1 MYNIKRSSQKIKF
14 GDKEVDKKKFYSSK
28 EAILLDSIDLSKIV
42 VSSRWKLN
50 DTTYKYFCGYLNN
63 DTTGSSSSECIIKPL
78 CVILPQMNGYIKYF
92 DDGGKNMSFVTDDNQ
107 VYKKYNEIWNVVK
120 GLLKLKFAAS
130 PIRNDKYIL
139 AKLKI
144 FQKKNLTTFNNN
156 NNIVPTEKNHY
167 IWISAIDIDS
177 VLKIDKK
184 SYPQAYLEECK
195 YKLKKRKLVSFI
207 DSEIID
213 DSDSDIDSDIDCHNN
228 FSVPDSYVV
237 M

>member
-1 MYNIKRSSQKIKF
+1 M
-14 GDKEVDKKKFYSSK
+14 
-28 EAILLDSIDLSKIV
+28 LDSVDLSKIV

-50 DTTYKYFCGYLNN
+50 DTTYKYFCGDLNN
-63 DTTGSSSSECIIKPL
+63 DVIKPL

-92 DDGGKNMSFVTDDNQ
+92 DNGGKNMSFVTDDEK
-107 VYKKYNEIWNVVK
+107 VFEKYNEIWNVVK

-130 PIRNDKYIL
+130 PIRNDKYIF

-144 FQKKNLTTFNNN
+144 FKKKNLTTFNNY
-156 NNIVPTEKNHY
+156 IVPIEKNHY
-167 IWISAIDIDS
+167 ICIPAIDIDS
-177 VLKIDKK
+177 KLKVDKK
-184 SYPQAYLEECK
+184 AYPQAYLEECK
-195 YKLKKRKLVSFI
+195 YKLKKRKIVSFI

-213 DSDSDIDSDIDCHNN
+213 DSDSDDGYDIDNENN